1 MKKAFLI
8 FMSMVMFT
16 SCIGCSE
23 SSGESEESLSVPA
36 QPQMQLKSADVD
48 IADDFSEILCIDRQ
62 AENFLV
68 FGKLKSGDYGGYVA
82 DAYFS
87 KKKKFTFDVQE
98 ETVKTA
104 SLTDSGEI
112 AVLSV
117 LDGETFIHILE
128 SGSENP
134 ENSYDLGEILSP
146 DDNFTQI
153 LCTDEGYYINI
164 ARQSLAFVDSSGNYK
179 GRIETGGRNIC
190 GITRDKDGGPCVLL
204 SSGIEMTLGKLSGSA
219 VSEETSCGELASD
232 VNAICQGYGEY
243 EITVVATGG
252 LYALSNGKWLK
263 ITDFSENDFHTYNI
277 FDIDM
282 TENSENEFIV
292 LMNTD
297 EKYEVRLL
305 TERDISEIDR
315 RKTVTVAL
323 TYGTPDPYTDRIKKY
338 NSENDKY
345 KIEFVDYFSENLE
358 DTYDQL
364 KLDIIS
370 GKGPDIVAFSEYM
383 TVESLGSNKNFVDFY
398 SLIDSDSEIDRSDF
412 VEGFLE
418 DLETKGELLQITPSF
433 VLNTNMIK
441 DKFAG
446 GLKSWNLEEF
456 ENIYRNMPEN
466 MDFSISAQSDT
477 KYDIFKQLT
486 CYSRFIDME
495 KSECH
500 FDSPEFIS
508 EIQLIKD
515 LGIGVTEDDFGG
527 SSTYAGTLINSFRN
541 DDVLVLNINNMW
553 GFRDMKIY
561 QQVYSGE
568 DCTFIGFPGD
578 EKVNAFFAPSK
589 TFGIMADSDN
599 VEGAWDFLKYYMFE
613 EESLSEP
620 DFTGF
625 SGLKDLLDKQLL
637 DECTD
642 KEDSYIFFDGT
653 EDPEQIEIELK
664 PFTDEEAD
672 ENKKFVLSALKN
684 PRYYNH
690 DVEVILSEELNPFFE
705 GECSAEDAAERIQ
718 NRVSVYLSEQS

>member
-1 MKKAFLI
+1 MIKQQYAFLTKTTNEVKNCEK
-8 FMSMVMFT
+8 SV
-16 SCIGCSE
+16 
-23 SSGESEESLSVPA
+23 ESEASLSMPT
-36 QPQMQLKSADVD
+36 QPQMQLKSTDMD
-48 IADDFSEILCIDRQ
+48 IADNFSEILCIDRQ
-62 AENFLV
+62 AENFLI

-87 KKKKFTFDVQE
+87 KKEEFTFAVQDE

-104 SLTDSGEI
+104 SLTDSGEV

-117 LDGETFIHILE
+117 LDGETFIYILE
-128 SGSENP
+128 SGKETP
-134 ENSYDLGEILSP
+134 ENSYNLGEILSP

-153 LCTDEGYYINI
+153 LCTEEGFYINI

-179 GRIETGGRNIC
+179 GKIETGGRNVC
-190 GITRDKDGGPCVLL
+190 GITRDKDGNPCVLF
-204 SSGIEMTLGKLSGSA
+204 SSGIEMTLGKLSGFT
-219 VSEETSCGELASD
+219 VSEEVSCGELASD

-243 EITVVATGG
+243 EITVVAMGG
-252 LYALSNGKWLK
+252 LYALSNGRWLK

-292 LMNTD
+292 LMNVN

-345 KIEFVDYFSENLE
+345 KIEFVDYFNENPE
-358 DTYDQL
+358 DTYSQL

-398 SLIDSDSEIDRSDF
+398 GLIDSDSEIDRSDF

-418 DLETKGELLQITPSF
+418 NLETKGELLQITPSF

-456 ENIYRNMPEN
+456 ENIYQNMPEN

-477 KYDIFKQLT
+477 KYNIFKQLT
-486 CYSRFIDME
+486 CYSQFIDMD
-495 KSECH
+495 KPECH

-508 EIQLIKD
+508 EIQFIKE

-620 DFTGF
+620 DFMGF
-625 SGLKDLLDKQLL
+625 SGLKNLLDKQLL
-637 DECTD
+637 EEC
-642 KEDSYIFFDGT
+642 
-653 EDPEQIEIELK
+653 IEK
-664 PFTDEEAD
+664 EAD

-705 GECSAEDAAERIQ
+705 GEYSAEDAAERIQ
-718 NRVSVYLSEQS
+718 SRVSIYLSEQS

>member
-1 MKKAFLI
+1 MIKQQYAFLTKTTNEVKNCEK
-8 FMSMVMFT
+8 SV
-16 SCIGCSE
+16 
-23 SSGESEESLSVPA
+23 ESEASLSMPT
-36 QPQMQLKSADVD
+36 QPQMQLKSTDMD
-48 IADDFSEILCIDRQ
+48 ITDDFSEIICIDRQ
-62 AENFLV
+62 AENFLI

-87 KKKKFTFDVQE
+87 KKEEFTFAVQEE

-104 SLTDSGEI
+104 SLTDSGEV

-117 LDGETFIHILE
+117 LDGETFIYILE
-128 SGSENP
+128 SGSESP

-153 LCTDEGYYINI
+153 LCTEEGFYINI

-179 GRIETGGRNIC
+179 DRIETGGRNIC
-190 GITRDKDGGPCVLL
+190 GITRDKDGGPCVLF
-204 SSGIEMTLGKLSGSA
+204 SSGIEMTLGKLSGFT
-219 VSEETSCGELASD
+219 VSEEVSCGELASD
-232 VNAICQGYGEY
+232 VNAICWGYGEY
-243 EITVVATGG
+243 EIAVVATGG

-292 LMNTD
+292 LMNVN

-305 TERDISEIDR
+305 TERDISEIDQ

-338 NSENDKY
+338 NSENEKY
-345 KIEFVDYFSENLE
+345 KIEFVDYFNENLE
-358 DTYDQL
+358 DTYSQL

-383 TVESLGSNKNFVDFY
+383 TVESLGINKNFVDFY
-398 SLIDSDSEIDRSDF
+398 GLIDSDSEIDRSDF

-418 DLETKGELLQITPSF
+418 NLETKGELLQITPSF

-477 KYDIFKQLT
+477 KYNIFKQLT
-486 CYSRFIDME
+486 CYSQFIDMD
-495 KSECH
+495 KPECH

-515 LGIGVTEDDFGG
+515 LGIGVTEDDFRG
-527 SSTYAGTLINSFRN
+527 SSTYAGALINSFRN

-561 QQVYSGE
+561 RQVYSGE
-568 DCTFIGFPGD
+568 DCTFIGFPSD

-620 DFTGF
+620 DFMGF
-625 SGLKDLLDKQLL
+625 SGLKNLLDKQLL
-637 DECTD
+637 EECTE
-642 KEDSYIFFDGT
+642 K
-653 EDPEQIEIELK
+653 
-664 PFTDEEAD
+664 EAD

-705 GECSAEDAAERIQ
+705 GEYSTEDAAERIQ
-718 NRVSVYLSEQS
+718 SRVSIYLSEQS